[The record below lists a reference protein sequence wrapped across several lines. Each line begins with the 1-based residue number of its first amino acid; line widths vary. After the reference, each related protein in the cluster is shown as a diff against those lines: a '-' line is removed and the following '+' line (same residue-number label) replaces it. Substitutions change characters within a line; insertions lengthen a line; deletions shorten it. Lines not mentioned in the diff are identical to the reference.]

1 MDQVL
6 DLGCAGRYVLEG
18 RKRAAMKMG
27 LVIDV
32 AVGSTF
38 VGILLWEMNKC
49 MWGGGGG
56 WAGQGALPLAVII
69 FS

>member
-32 AVGSTF
+32 AVVSTF
-38 VGILLWEMNKC
+38 VGILLWERNKC
-49 MWGGGGG
+49 MWGGGGV
-56 WAGQGALPLAVII
+56 WAG
-69 FS
+69 